1 MPRVLN
7 AHSRG
12 WTADTLPPNS
22 VYVGRWTWPI
32 RISSEW
38 RNRFKVLRGATREEV
53 EEIVARVVSQFQ
65 CNSNSRPR
73 YWRNRRTV
81 GGGPGSLVESA
92 AVIWF
97 EVSLRLFDAL
107 LVTPSAQ
114 EATKPSP

>member
-53 EEIVARVVSQFQ
+53 EEIVV
-65 CNSNSRPR
+65 R
-73 YWRNRRTV
+73 YRAWLLQQ
-81 GGGPGSLVESA
+81 PELMA
-92 AVIWF
+92 ALP
-97 EVSLRLFDAL
+97 ELRGMDLICWCA
-107 LVTPSAQ
+107 P
-114 EATKPSP
+114 KP